1 MATVTAVVQ
10 NVQIERGDDDAR
22 AAAIGN
28 LKRATGANLRSRQSR
43 LATVYFD
50 NGGIVVTGGSGDVL
64 SVNLAT
70 AIQNKVRNGK
80 VVTVRTAS
88 ISQALTTQTL
98 AAPFTEV
105 THTGFITGAISSSTI
120 TITPKSD
127 GYVTGSTDST
137 IASSATVPHV
147 RPYAG
152 VCAYTEA

>member
-28 LKRATGANLRSRQSR
+28 LKRAT
-43 LATVYFD
+43 VYFD
-50 NGGIVVTGGSGDVL
+50 NGGVAVVGPTDGDVL
-64 SVNLAT
+64 SINLAT

-80 VVTVRTAS
+80 TVTVRTAS

-105 THTGFITGAISSSTI
+105 THAGFITAAISSSTI
-120 TITPKSD
+120 TIAPKSN
-127 GYVTGSTDST
+127 GYVTGSSDST
-137 IASSATVPHV
+137 IASSATVVVV
-147 RPYAG
+147 RPYAV